1 LSGIKGVFTA
11 ALESEVEFELE
22 ELEPLIEQ
30 MPEHITEQA
39 QSELLLELAMG
50 LLSGTKGGSVV
61 CTSALEVA
69 PGPIEGPS
77 SSFGSIGGTYD
88 EDSDDAASTSSERVM
103 FCMITDGTSSSG
115 RFAISAKLITI
126 PSSTSLI

>member
-39 QSELLLELAMG
+39 QSELLLELG

-115 RFAISAKLITI
+115 RSAISAKLITI